1 MSQKSSDV
9 GGERSIAGSETVR
22 PAQDVVAQRLGDS
35 AVIVRL
41 TTNRI
46 YELNATGRRIWEL
59 MRDGATRDGMLARLV
74 EEFDVQ
80 PDAVGC
86 ELDEL
91 LDALRAE
98 GLITDDRIN

>member
-9 GGERSIAGSETVR
+9 GSERSLAGSETVR

-46 YELNATGRRIWEL
+46 YELNASGRRIWEL
-59 MRDGATRDGMLARLV
+59 MSDGATRDGILTHLV
-74 EEFDVQ
+74 EEFDLP
-80 PDAVGC
+80 PDAVGS

-91 LDALRAE
+91 LDALRTE
-98 GLITDDRIN
+98 GLITSR